1 MEIRAI
7 YEKGVLKPIDPLEL
21 EEGQEVKLT
30 LVTDEA
36 IEVEKKLAEAGL
48 LAEILEEFEPIELS
62 DDELERIGKLL
73 ASDKSV
79 EELIDED
86 RGEF

>member
-7 YEKGVLKPIDPLEL
+7 YEKGVLKPIDHLEL

-30 LVTDEA
+30 VLPNTKADF
-36 IEVEKKLAEAGL
+36 EKKLAEAGV
-48 LAEILEEFEPIELS
+48 LAVLPEPEEEVEIS
-62 DDELERIGKLL
+62 DEELERIGTLL
-73 ASDKSV
+73 ASDKPV

-86 RGEF
+86 RGEY